1 MDYLDDFLVGL
12 QSDEYDDEFWFW
24 SDFQD
29 LGMGIPDPEWD
40 RRCQGLDKLMFD
52 K

>member
-1 MDYLDDFLVGL
+1 MNYLDDFLIGP

-29 LGMGIPDPEWD
+29 LEMGISNPEGD
-40 RRCQGLDKLMFD
+40 VKDQKKLMFD